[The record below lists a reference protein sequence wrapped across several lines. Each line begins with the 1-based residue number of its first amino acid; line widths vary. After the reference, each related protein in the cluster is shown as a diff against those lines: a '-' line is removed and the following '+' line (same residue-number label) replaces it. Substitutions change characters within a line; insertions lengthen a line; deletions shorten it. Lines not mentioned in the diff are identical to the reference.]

1 MAGLNQPPAQAPDM
15 PIPPEAGECTLKI
28 PEGTEREIPEV
39 LVWTGRCRTA
49 DQYIAL
55 VKSAYKL
62 LQIKVIELDG
72 NQSNSLNFRFIGV
85 NNPQVLAWVKAST
98 PDLAN
103 ITADIIGLNSLLT
116 TIMSGS

>member
-1 MAGLNQPPAQAPDM
+1 M
-15 PIPPEAGECTLKI
+15 KI

-49 DQYIAL
+49 EQYIAL

-62 LQIKVIELDG
+62 LQIKLIELDG
-72 NQSNSLNFRFIGV
+72 RQSSSLNFRFIGV
-85 NNPQVLAWVKAST
+85 NNPQVLAGVKAST